1 MTIMTTP
8 ALRHS
13 GTPALRHSGTPALRH
28 SGTPALRDYEQ
39 LILFVKPFCAFFK
52 QYTTIDFF
60 LISYKHTVQIL
71 QTISSVISSLY
82 RWFIAYAV
90 PVKAF
95 FISFGFY
102 GKLFGYAKK
111 CWSVRTAYRNRFMQ
125 NRNALSLKINH
136 ICPHKRKCGKEFV

>member
-8 ALRHS
+8 A
-13 GTPALRHSGTPALRH
+13 P
-28 SGTPALRDYEQ
+28 RDYEQ
-39 LILFVKPFCAFFK
+39 LILFVKPFCAFLFK
-52 QYTTIDFF
+52 MYKTIGSF
-60 LISYKHTVQIL
+60 LISYKHTIQIL
-71 QTISSVISSLY
+71 QTISSVINSLY
-82 RWFIAYAV
+82 SGFVMYSA